1 MSSKTHN
8 KHIKLD
14 TNLTKRSSDPDN
26 DREISNEK
34 IDIYELCIHPIR
46 HSLTLYPYMYDLSR
60 HHSHYDTSTFT
71 QTYWKDHLIEIT
83 IERARA
89 KRSRSEALYMT
100 HPIHYSLTLY
110 PYMYDIS
117 RHHSYYNTS
126 TFTQTYWKNHLIE
139 ITIERARTKTSRSA
153 SSVYTQY
160 ITHSLSI
167 HI

>member
-14 TNLTKRSSDPDN
+14 TNLTKRSSDPDY

-34 IDIYELCIHPIR
+34 IDIYELCIHPI
-46 HSLTLYPYMYDLSR
+46 
-60 HHSHYDTSTFT
+60 
-71 QTYWKDHLIEIT
+71 
-83 IERARA
+83 
-89 KRSRSEALYMT
+89 
-100 HPIHYSLTLY
+100 HYSLTLY
-110 PYMYDIS
+110 PYMYDLS

-126 TFTQTYWKNHLIE
+126 TFTQTYWKDHLIE

-167 HI
+167 HICMIFLDIIHITTHPHLHKHIEKIIWSR